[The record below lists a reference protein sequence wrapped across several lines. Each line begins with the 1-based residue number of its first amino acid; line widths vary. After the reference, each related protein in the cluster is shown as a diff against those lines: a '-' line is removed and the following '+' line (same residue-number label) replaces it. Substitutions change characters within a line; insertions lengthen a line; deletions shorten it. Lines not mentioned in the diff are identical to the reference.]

1 MSIPYNNSRRRYSPM
16 ILDWNAHCYKIHT
29 THKLDRSDPS
39 NNKSIFSQETHYVK
53 YLLMKNLT
61 GPQIL
66 EYWRRIKN
74 GMAAVFSDDPELRIS
89 TFGRIYKAAQNIPEK
104 DFNRHYVP
112 VKIYKSEINFLNKV
126 DAPIWVKQYWMTM
139 LIYWKFASQHTK
151 NVNIDTTL
159 CNWAMRHT
167 SLKDTRFG
175 LYQDKIAQYNHLKSG
190 YVMNTGIIKSRN
202 CRNYWF
208 DWSVEK
214 SNEEF
219 VEIKNLDNCKTAL
232 KLLSGTRPKCRLC
245 GKTFDLSLRRHTDL
259 CPECYAIER
268 KKVINENAKKY
279 YHSKK
284 ADIIDKNN

>member
-126 DAPIWVKQYWMTM
+126 SAPIWVKQYWMTM

-167 SLKDTRFG
+167 DVANKRYG
-175 LYQDKIAQYNHLKSG
+175 RHQDEIAQYNHLKSG

-219 VEIKNLDNCKTAL
+219 VEIKNLDNCKKAL
-232 KLLSGTRPKCRLC
+232 KLIVANTKICPKC
-245 GKTFDLSLRRHTDL
+245 GKRFTTSSKTKTDL
-259 CPECYAIER
+259 CPNCYRLDLKQRENNRVKER
-268 KKVINENAKKY
+268 YRLKKQD
-279 YHSKK
+279 S
-284 ADIIDKNN
+284 IDKN